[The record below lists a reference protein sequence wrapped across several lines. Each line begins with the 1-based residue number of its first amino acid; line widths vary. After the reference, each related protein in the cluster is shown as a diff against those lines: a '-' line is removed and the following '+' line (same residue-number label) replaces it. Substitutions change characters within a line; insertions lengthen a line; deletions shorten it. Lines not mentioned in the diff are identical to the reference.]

1 MENDRQP
8 LSGMREGE
16 HGEQESVHSPTT
28 APSSLVCVACRVL
41 Q

>member
-16 HGEQESVHSPTT
+16 PGEQESVHSYHRALEP
-28 APSSLVCVACRVL
+28 RV
-41 Q
+41 